1 MASTNPINNQQNVA
15 SLDVDLMETD
25 PSTIGRVGL
34 LNGMLIGVAVSIGLW
49 GVQFFNI
56 LSLPLAQKYN
66 SILLASLLIIL
77 LCSLV
82 GWVSGWLRKT
92 AVSVLLWSI
101 TAVLITFIATYQPYQ
116 IRTFTAWIVDSRF
129 WGLDIFPF
137 ATSFTVLVFL
147 SVLLASIFLI
157 LLLMIMGLFQDTR
170 LETINQERGSN
181 GRLNR
186 RAWAKLLLP
195 MPLIILMGYLT
206 ANIMAN
212 NSWKAIPVIDQVIHV
227 VRDYDGDLFQLG
239 LEDGIN
245 YAAAKGVKDQFE
257 GDYTLSVGN
266 IDAETLTTII
276 VADFD
281 NGAWINCRFLNDQL
295 NFCYDGSHPYT
306 TGFNSLIT
314 GESVPEDCRGCQI
327 DVEDDQWAKWLQARS
342 GQLGVIPILTR
353 TGMQG
358 EYVIMEAK
366 SSEGDYAV
374 QCWFNG
380 RSPVE
385 ILRCEEIE

>member
-1 MASTNPINNQQNVA
+1 MASTNPINNQHVA
-15 SLDVDLMETD
+15 SLDEALMD
-25 PSTIGRVGL
+25 VPARAIGRVGL
-34 LNGMLIGVAVSIGLW
+34 LNGVFIGVAVTMGLW
-49 GVQFFNI
+49 GVQIFN
-56 LSLPLAQKYN
+56 LFPLPLAQKYN
-66 SILLASLLIIL
+66 SLLLASLLIIL
-77 LCSLV
+77 LCGFV

-92 AVSVLLWSI
+92 AVSILLWMI

-129 WGLDIFPF
+129 WGIDIFPF
-137 ATSFTVLVFL
+137 ASSFTVLVFL
-147 SVLLASIFLI
+147 SILAASIFLI
-157 LLLMIMGLFQDTR
+157 LVLMMMGLFQDSR

-186 RAWAKLLLP
+186 RAWTKLLLP
-195 MPLIILMGYLT
+195 MPLIILTGYLT

-212 NSWKAIPVIDQVIHV
+212 NAWKTIPVVDQVIQV
-227 VRDYDGDLFQLG
+227 ARDYEGDLFQLG
-239 LEDGIN
+239 LGDGIN
-245 YAAAKGVKDQFE
+245 YAAAKGVKDQLA

-266 IDAETLTTII
+266 VDAVSLTTII

-281 NGAWINCRFLNDQL
+281 SGAWINCRFLNEQL
-295 NFCYDGSHPYT
+295 NFCYDGSLPYT

-314 GESVPEDCRGCQI
+314 GEAVPEDCRSCRI

-342 GQLGVIPILTR
+342 EQLGANPILTR

-380 RSPVE
+380 RSPVN
-385 ILRCEEIE
+385 ILRCEETN